1 MCKLVREKARICVCM
16 CLRERVKDTYKYRR
30 RDKEKDRNGEK
41 GIAWES
47 EVEEAVKHSDIRS

>member
-1 MCKLVREKARICVCM
+1 VCM
-16 CLRERVKDTYKYRR
+16 CLREWEKDTYKYRR

-47 EVEEAVKHSDIRS
+47 EVEEAIKHSDIRS

>member
-1 MCKLVREKARICVCM
+1 MCM
-16 CLRERVKDTYKYRR
+16 CLREWEKDTYKYRR

-47 EVEEAVKHSDIRS
+47 EVEEAIKHSDIRS